1 MSKRITAKVLQADIP
16 TQNGNVYPR
25 EQLEKAMNE
34 YLTKGQPLFV
44 TSKMQLSQNINLADV
59 DGQVNKMHI
68 NGDGTVVAEIEIF
81 KDHLCDVSEMLHF
94 NMGCIGKVRND
105 GDVKVVEDLTFH
117 YVSVDSTS
125 AIVYPDSHD

>member
-25 EQLEKAMNE
+25 EQLERAMNE

-44 TSKMQLSQNINLADV
+44 TSQMQLSQNINLGDV
-59 DGQVNKMHI
+59 AGQVNKMHI

-81 KDHLCDVSEMLHF
+81 KDQLCVVSDMLHF
-94 NMGCIGKVRND
+94 NMSCIGKVRND
-105 GDVKVVEDLTFH
+105 GDVKVVEELSFH
-117 YVSVDSTS
+117 YVSADLTS

>member
-25 EQLEKAMNE
+25 EYLERAMNE

-44 TSKMQLSQNINLADV
+44 TSKTQLSQNINLADV
-59 DGQVNKMHI
+59 DGQVNKMYI
-68 NGDGTVVAEIEIF
+68 NGDGTIVAEIELF
-81 KDHLCDVSEMLHF
+81 RDTLHEVSEMPHF
-94 NMGCIGKVRND
+94 NMGCIGRIRNE
-105 GDVKVVEDLTFH
+105 GGVKVVEDLTFH
-117 YVSVDSTS
+117 YVSIDSTS